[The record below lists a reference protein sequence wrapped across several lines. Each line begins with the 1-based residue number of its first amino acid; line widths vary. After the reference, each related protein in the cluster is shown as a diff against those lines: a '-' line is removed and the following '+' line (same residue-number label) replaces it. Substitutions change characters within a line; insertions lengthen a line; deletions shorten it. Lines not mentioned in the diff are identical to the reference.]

1 MMEAEVLKLF
11 SARRAMG
18 PRSKRMLRGA
28 CYALA
33 DWITRN
39 LEYLKYDDMI
49 ELTAIGGTM
58 LEHTGSRTAIRRDGR
73 KSASRRSRTR
83 LRSSR

>member
-11 SARRAMG
+11 STRRAMG

-33 DWITRN
+33 DWVTRN
-39 LEYLKYDDMI
+39 LQYLTYDDML

-58 LEHTGSRTAIRRDGR
+58 LEHTGGRMAIRRSGR
-73 KSASRRSRTR
+73 RRAGQRGRTGLSGNR
-83 LRSSR
+83 